1 MIKVNKMNVD
11 NMMNLADLVA
21 DNESLRPL
29 MDITDQIMSL
39 SEESLTP
46 TMIESLRGAINGAF
60 TEEIKN
66 NSVQMMINEFKERGL
81 SRAQARDNVND
92 FKAAVKDY
100 IEVLQPSEK
109 KKQVFDSIFDL
120 FYELFDSV
128 LEHYLSY
135 DIVLPITLEEGA
147 QVPTYAH
154 ETDAAADL
162 YAADTITIPAH
173 SLSTMVRTGV
183 HIALP
188 EGWMAIIEPRSSIG
202 AKTPLRLSNAQ
213 GIIDSGYRGQLGVLY
228 DNLSNSDYTINA
240 GDRIAQL
247 MIRPTYKFKADVVP
261 FLSETD
267 RGEGGFGSS
276 GK

>member
-1 MIKVNKMNVD
+1 MDVD
-11 NMMNLADLVA
+11 NMMNLADFVA
-21 DNESLRPL
+21 NNESLQPL

-39 SEESLTP
+39 SDDSLTP
-46 TMIESLRGAINGAF
+46 TMIESVKGAINGAF
-60 TEEIKN
+60 TEEIQN
-66 NSVQMMINEFKERGL
+66 NSIQMMIDEFKERGL
-81 SRAQARDNVND
+81 SRSQARDNIND
-92 FKAAVKDY
+92 FKTAVHDY
-100 IEVLQPSEK
+100 MEVLQPSEK
-109 KKQVFDSIFDL
+109 KKQLFDTIFQVFYDL
-120 FYELFDSV
+120 FDQVMER
-128 LEHYLSY
+128 YLSY
-135 DIVLPITLEEGA
+135 DIILPITLEEGA
-147 QVPTYAH
+147 QIPTYAH
-154 ETDAAADL
+154 DTDAAADL
-162 YAADTITIPAH
+162 YAADTIVIPAN
-173 SLSTMVRTGV
+173 SLGTMVRTGV

-247 MIRPTYKFKADVVP
+247 MIRPAYKFKADVVP

>member
-1 MIKVNKMNVD
+1 MIKVRKMNVD

-39 SEESLTP
+39 SDDSLTP
-46 TMIESLRGAINGAF
+46 TMIESVKGAINGAF
-60 TEEIKN
+60 TEEIQN
-66 NSVQMMINEFKERGL
+66 NSIQMMIDEFKERGL
-81 SRAQARDNVND
+81 SRSQARDNIND
-92 FKAAVKDY
+92 FKTAVHDY
-100 IEVLQPSEK
+100 MEVLQPSEK
-109 KKQVFDSIFDL
+109 KKQLFDTIFQVFYDL
-120 FYELFDSV
+120 FDQVMER
-128 LEHYLSY
+128 YLSY
-135 DIVLPITLEEGA
+135 DIILPITLEEGA
-147 QVPTYAH
+147 QIPTYAH
-154 ETDAAADL
+154 DTDAAADL
-162 YAADTITIPAH
+162 YAADTIVIPAN

-247 MIRPTYKFKADVVP
+247 MIRPAYKFKADVVP

>member
-1 MIKVNKMNVD
+1 MNVY

-109 KKQVFDSIFDL
+109 KKQVFDSIFNL

-162 YAADTITIPAH
+162 YAADTITIPAN
-173 SLSTMVRTGV
+173 SLGTMVRTGV

-213 GIIDSGYRGQLGVLY
+213 GVIDSGYRGPLGVLY
-228 DNLSNSDYTINA
+228 DNLSNSDYTIKA

-247 MIRPTYKFKADVVP
+247 MIRPTNKFKADVVP
-261 FLSETD
+261 FLTETE